1 VARLLE
7 NEVHQV
13 GRLTFTYDGESR
25 TCDIDV
31 TVTIDADKGTARL
44 TGSQCGKRVDVEHRL
59 PQI

>member
-31 TVTIDADKGTARL
+31 TVTIDADEGTARV
-44 TGSQCGKRVDVEHRL
+44 TGLQCGKRIDVKHRL